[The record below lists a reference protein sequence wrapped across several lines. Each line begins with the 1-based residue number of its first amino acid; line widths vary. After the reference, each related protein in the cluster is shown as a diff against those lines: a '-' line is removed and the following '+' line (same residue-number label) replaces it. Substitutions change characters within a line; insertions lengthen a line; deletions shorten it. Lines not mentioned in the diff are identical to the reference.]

1 MDLGAFSVSLSV
13 RDLDASK
20 AFYENLGFAVFG
32 GDPAQNWLILKNG
45 DVVIGL
51 FVGMFEK
58 NMLTFNPGWDSSA
71 NALDPFTDIRDTQR
85 QLKARGVEF
94 LTEVD
99 ESGSGPGSF
108 LVVDPDGNP
117 VLFDQ
122 HV

>member
-1 MDLGAFSVSLSV
+1 MDLGAFSVSLTV
-13 RDLDASK
+13 RDLDASR
-20 AFYENLGFAVFG
+20 AFYENLGFTALG
-32 GDPAQNWLILKNG
+32 GDPGQGWLILKNG

-71 NALDPFTDIRDTQR
+71 SALDSFTDIRELQR
-85 QLKARGVEF
+85 RLKARGVEF